1 MTNLQTTPLHF
12 IALTPEETRHHYP
25 QYFRED
31 ITCFLIVKGKPRG
44 FQSVQNSSS
53 HFQESQKTET
63 IPVGLYGLI
72 DRGVDSRTG
81 ESLGEGFL
89 TIFPAFRYRVLSKCF
104 FAALFDHALSCGFAK
119 VYTWTRLKSWQ
130 KLFQRF
136 ESLGIQ
142 CLDMPPPWNRDGSKL
157 WFVKQHRKD
166 G

>member
-1 MTNLQTTPLHF
+1 MRVDFVL
-12 IALTPEETRHHYP
+12 LTYQESRQHYP
-25 QYFRED
+25 RYARED
-31 ITCFLIVKGKPRG
+31 IQCFLIVKNAANPC
-44 FQSVQNSSS
+44 S
-53 HFQESQKTET
+53 ES
-63 IPVGLYGLI
+63 VGLYGLI
-72 DRGVDSRTG
+72 DRGLDPLTG
-81 ESLGEGFL
+81 ENQGEGFL
-89 TIFPAFRYRVLSKCF
+89 TIFPDFRYRVLKRHF
-104 FAALFDHALSCGFAK
+104 FTALFDHALSCGFAK